1 MKDESSARAALIK
14 LPLTDGTADP
24 LAVHRGLLALARRGT
39 IAPETLDLFEI
50 KQVCYA
56 LEVHYAQLGLS
67 Q

>member
-1 MKDESSARAALIK
+1 MLK

-24 LAVHRGLLALARRGT
+24 LDVHRRLLGIAKRGT
-39 IAPETLDLFEI
+39 IAPESLDLLEI

-67 Q
+67 